1 MLPTTTEKGGQCIM
15 KEYKIE
21 EVKKSQAQQVMND
34 MAKEGWEVVS
44 MTYWNFWK
52 ISLLITFSREIP
64 G

>member
-1 MLPTTTEKGGQCIM
+1 M